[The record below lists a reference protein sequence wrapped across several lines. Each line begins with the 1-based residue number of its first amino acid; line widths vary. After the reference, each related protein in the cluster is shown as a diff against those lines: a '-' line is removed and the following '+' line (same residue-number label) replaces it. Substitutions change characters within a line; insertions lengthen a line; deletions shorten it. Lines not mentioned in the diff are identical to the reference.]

1 MLSIS
6 ELFRKRKKLFLIGV
20 GCVVC
25 VFILFGVLHANPFA
39 PAGNPEPT
47 ASSDSSGYQAT
58 VLRQFKSKYVGDH
71 VNVGNLLR
79 NLPYA
84 QYLKGG
90 ISLQTENTPY
100 GINVNYDFMQSNNSV
115 NNADDNTGNKPD
127 GDAGLDL
134 DQVET
139 TLRNNAAV
147 IFALIDNVDI
157 ITSC

>member
-1 MLSIS
+1 MWDNEHEDEREESAYA
-6 ELFRKRKKLFLIGV
+6 KHIGTV
-20 GCVVC
+20 QEEKETFPDRCWLC
-25 VFILFGVLHANPFA
+25 CLCFYTFGVLHANPFA

-134 DQVET
+134 DQ
-139 TLRNNAAV
+139 
-147 IFALIDNVDI
+147 
-157 ITSC
+157 